1 MEKIYIVKIGGNII
15 DKDDDLATFLKMF
28 AAVQQPKILIHGGG
42 KLATDLAADLGI
54 EQKLVEGRRITDAAT
69 LKLVTMVYGGFIN
82 KNIVAQLQSL
92 SCNAIGLCGADANLI
107 SADKRI
113 VNNLDFGFV
122 GDIKNGGVN
131 ITVLKLLSDIKL
143 TPVIAPLT
151 HNNEGQLLNTNADS
165 IANEIAKALSSE
177 YDVQLI
183 YCFDKKGILS
193 NTDDEN
199 SVVKLITKESAEILK
214 AEKIINEG
222 MIPKIDNAFQALA
235 GGVKKVTLGHAL
247 ELDRIIEGVAG
258 TSIE

>member
-235 GGVKKVTLGHAL
+235 GGVKRVTLGHAL

>member
-1 MEKIYIVKIGGNII
+1 MEKIYVVKIGGNII

-122 GDIKNGGVN
+122 GDIKDGGVN

-235 GGVKKVTLGHAL
+235 GGVKRVTLGHAL

-258 TSIE
+258 TSIG

>member
-151 HNNEGQLLNTNADS
+151 HNNEGLLLNTNADS

-235 GGVKKVTLGHAL
+235 GGVKRVTLGHAL

>member
-28 AAVQQPKILIHGGG
+28 AAVQQLKILIHGGG

-151 HNNEGQLLNTNADS
+151 HNNEGLLLNTNADS

-235 GGVKKVTLGHAL
+235 GGVKKVSLGHAL
-247 ELDRIIEGVAG
+247 ELDRIIKGVAG

>member
-151 HNNEGQLLNTNADS
+151 HNNQGQLLNTNADS
-165 IANEIAKALSSE
+165 IAYEIAEALSID

-183 YCFDKKGILS
+183 YCFNKKGILS
-193 NTDDEN
+193 NTEDEN
-199 SVVKLITKESAEILK
+199 SVIESITKESAELLK
-214 AEKIINEG
+214 AKNIINEG
-222 MIPKIDNAFQALA
+222 MIPKIENAFQALA

-247 ELDRIIEGVAG
+247 DLDRIIEGVAG

>member
-28 AAVQQPKILIHGGG
+28 AAVQQLKILIHGGG

-247 ELDRIIEGVAG
+247 DLDRIVDGIAG